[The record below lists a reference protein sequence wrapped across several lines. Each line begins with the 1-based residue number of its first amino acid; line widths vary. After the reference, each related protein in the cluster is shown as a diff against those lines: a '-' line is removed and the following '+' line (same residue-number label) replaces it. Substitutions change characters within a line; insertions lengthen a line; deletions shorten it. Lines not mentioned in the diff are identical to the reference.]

1 MKRTLCGVLRNLAG
15 RLGCRRPASRGATVK
30 LRPLF
35 EMHVDIG
42 IPASAGAGPLGRRI
56 FYPVTQGSCQ
66 GREPG
71 GTFAGKPLRGTVLSG
86 GGDWVLINGKVTRLD
101 IRVMLRTDDGFP
113 IYLQA
118 YGVLTVNEAVEKRL
132 TNPDLITDYGETYFV
147 TQPRLETGD
156 DVDLAGN
163 VVGNPYTWLNDVV
176 LVGQGRLGPSFP
188 GYITARW
195 LETRAYVVENC

>member
-1 MKRTLCGVLRNLAG
+1 M
-15 RLGCRRPASRGATVK
+15 K

-56 FYPVTQGSCQ
+56 FYPVTQGSFQ
-66 GREPG
+66 GVEPG